1 MFILGLAGQAG
12 AGKDT
17 VADHLVKAYGFV
29 KFAFSDPL
37 YAEVQA
43 AYELPDQVLLRDRA
57 TKEVPSERLALVNCQ
72 SDEFI
77 GVAMGYIA
85 HESRH
90 LHDMPLSPRQV
101 LQLWGTEYR
110 RAQDPHYWLNKAEAF
125 IHKVQNERLYPE
137 HAPQYFVEVGTRFE
151 NEREWIHTGAWGE
164 LWQGNVWHIHREE
177 PASGDTHSSAAVLAV
192 EPRERQLWNNDSI
205 ERLHRGVDLL
215 MSTHA
220 RFVRVEP
227 MAPNVEPLY
236 TETI

>member
-1 MFILGLAGQAG
+1 LAGPAG

-29 KFAFSDPL
+29 RVGFADAL

-43 AYELPDQVLLRDRA
+43 AYNLPDQSLLRDRA
-57 TKEVPSERLALVNCQ
+57 TKEVPTERLALVNCQ

-77 GVAMGYIA
+77 GVAIQHLP

-90 LHDMPLSPRQV
+90 LHDMPLSPRRV

-110 RAQDPHYWLNKAEAF
+110 RAQNDHYWLDRAEDF
-125 IHKVQNERLYPE
+125 VRKVRAEHLYPE
-137 HAPQYFVEVGTRFE
+137 HAPQYFVAPDTRFE
-151 NEREWIHTGAWGE
+151 NERDWIHTGCG
-164 LWQGNVWHIHREE
+164 LPHDWQGNVWHIRRE
-177 PASGDTHSSAAVLAV
+177 GLAAVAGHVSETPLTV
-192 EPRERQLWNNDSI
+192 LPPERELWNNDSI
-205 ERLHRGVDLL
+205 ARLHRGVDLL

-227 MAPNVEPLY
+227 MAPYDPVYVE
-236 TETI
+236 TE